1 MTPWAIAG
9 ITPSP
14 QFLESPETAKY
25 QAGPSLS
32 APFDWPD
39 IGGVK
44 RQETKI
50 YEKRRFIPSV
60 RSKTSESV
68 TASPPPVFT
77 LLLNLTYI
85 WRCCQSRLKTP
96 HFAGRKF
103 PTPKL

>member
-1 MTPWAIAG
+1 MTTWAIAG
-9 ITPSP
+9 ITTSP

-25 QAGPSLS
+25 QAGPSVS

-60 RSKTSESV
+60 RSKTSGV
-68 TASPPPVFT
+68 CYCLAASCFYAPT
-77 LLLNLTYI
+77 KSDLYMALLSKPIENSAFRRSKI
-85 WRCCQSRLKTP
+85 P
-96 HFAGRKF
+96 
-103 PTPKL
+103 